1 MEDVLYISVPVSV
14 AATWIATWKWI
25 RKAPEVGLLGWD
37 MHKPGRPKVP
47 EMGGVPLVFGFVLG
61 VLVYIGIETF
71 YLNSY
76 RYTPI
81 LAALCTVLM
90 ACIIGIMDDI
100 LGWKAGLRQWQ
111 KPMFMLFAAMP
122 MMVINAGHTTM
133 SLPLIGRV
141 DWGILYPLVIIPI
154 GVVGASNAF
163 NMVAGYN
170 GLEAGMGVII
180 FAALGYAGLVMGKT
194 SAAALSIIML
204 GSLLAFLYFN
214 RYPARV
220 FPGDTM
226 TYSVGALAACV
237 AILGDIEKIA
247 VTLFI
252 PYAIDF
258 FMQAR
263 GRFGKEAFANLGDDG
278 SLSQS
283 GIYHLTHLAIALLR
297 RLKGRVYERDVVLF
311 MWGVEAVVAMLS
323 IYAYL

>member
-1 MEDVLYISVPVSV
+1 MEEVLYISVPVSV
-14 AATWIATWKWI
+14 AAAWIATRKWI
-25 RKAPEVGLLGWD
+25 CKAPEVGLLGWD

-71 YLNSY
+71 YLHSY
-76 RYTPI
+76 RYTPT

-90 ACIIGIMDDI
+90 ACIIGMMDDL
-100 LGWKAGLRQWQ
+100 LGWKAGLKQWQ
-111 KPMFMLFAAMP
+111 KPVFMFFAAMP
-122 MMVINAGHTTM
+122 MMVINAGQTTM
-133 SLPLIGRV
+133 TLPLLGRI
-141 DWGILYPLVIIPI
+141 DWGILYPLVIVPVGI
-154 GVVGASNAF
+154 VGASNAF

-180 FAALGYAGLVMGKT
+180 FSALGYVGLNTGKT
-194 SAAALSIIML
+194 SAAALSLMML
-204 GSLLAFLYFN
+204 GALLALLYFN

-237 AILGDIEKIA
+237 AILGDMERVA
-247 VTLFI
+247 VTLFV

-258 FMQAR
+258 FLQAR
-263 GRFGKEAFANLGDDG
+263 GRFGKEAFAKLEDDG
-278 SLSQS
+278 SLSHT
-283 GIYHLTHLAIALLR
+283 GIYHLTHVALAVLK

-311 MWGVEAVVAMLS
+311 MWGLEAVVALLS

>member
-1 MEDVLYISVPVSV
+1 MEEVLYISVVVSMV
-14 AATWIATWKWI
+14 ATGVATRKWI
-25 RKAPEVGLLGWD
+25 RKAPEVGIFGWD

-47 EMGGVPLVFGFVLG
+47 EMGGVPIVFGFVLG

-81 LAALCTVLM
+81 LATLCTVLM

-100 LGWKAGLRQWQ
+100 LGWKAGLKQWQ
-111 KPMFMLFAAMP
+111 KPMFIFFAAMP
-122 MMVINAGHTTM
+122 MMVINAGQTTM
-133 SLPLIGRV
+133 TLPLVGRV
-141 DWGILYPLVIIPI
+141 DWGILYPLVIVPVGI
-154 GVVGASNAF
+154 VGASNAF

-170 GLEAGMGVII
+170 GLEAGMGAII
-180 FAALGYAGLVMGKT
+180 FAAMGYVGLVMGKT
-194 SAAALSIIML
+194 GATVLSFIIL
-204 GSLLAFLYFN
+204 GSLLVFLYFN

-237 AILGDIEKIA
+237 AILGDMEKVA

-263 GRFGKEAFANLGDDG
+263 GRFGREAFARLEDDG

-283 GIYHLTHLAIALLR
+283 GIYHLTHLAIALLK
-297 RLKGRVYERDVVLF
+297 RLKGKVYEKDVVLF
-311 MWGVEAVVAMLS
+311 IWGFEAVVAVLS
-323 IYAYL
+323 IYVYL